1 MMKLSRLFIRMVI
14 AFGLMGWGQF
24 VFSAD
29 YRWHDSFANPPSSSP
44 SGACN
49 TALGT
54 LSNSNNNSIY
64 SLTGITFLSDT
75 LADCNIRSKN
85 VGSAPGQ
92 GESNFNHRIVRT
104 GSSCPPGTTYN
115 AQTRA
120 CEAPEPDKC
129 EPTIGVEVEHRHRAG
144 EFTGAGVI
152 AGRVDPPGSV
162 CRSECQYAFSGTAP
176 TKAYRF
182 ENGDPIGV
190 FLAFNYKGN
199 GVSCTGN
206 ESEFAQPS
214 DGTPVVEKQSECTT
228 KITDA
233 EGRQRYDCQAT
244 ELNIDPGNM
253 ECSLGTVGG
262 ELQCIPKPPSPKMT
276 DKKVDQEIVEKTN
289 PDGSKDT
296 TTTTTT
302 TTTNCSGVK
311 ACSTSTTT
319 NVSNNHTKADGTP
332 GGESNTCTGP
342 GCKDA
347 DGKTQEERE
356 QEEEKSESK
365 VTGGQTCEAAPAC
378 EGDAVQCA
386 ILKQQYE
393 ARCDFEE
400 SEDFES
406 NKADIEGLF
415 EGQGD
420 KFKLDE
426 GTGNIDVPSFINQ
439 GTRFLPATC
448 PAAESFSLTTAG
460 GRTFTLSYEPLCRA
474 ASDLSGLFV
483 AVATILAALYVGRSV
498 GGN

>member
-1 MMKLSRLFIRMVI
+1 MTISRVLLRLLVVLS
-14 AFGLMGWGQF
+14 LMGWGRF
-24 VFSAD
+24 VFAEDYYWQYTDGGRNQRFPNPEAACRQVAAD
-29 YRWHDSFANPPSSSP
+29 QPRQEYLRVERETASRYSCFIRIFHANGTVSLPNYRAAYINR
-44 SGACN
+44 N
-49 TALGT
+49 
-54 LSNSNNNSIY
+54 
-64 SLTGITFLSDT
+64 
-75 LADCNIRSKN
+75 
-85 VGSAPGQ
+85 
-92 GESNFNHRIVRT
+92 
-104 GSSCPPGTTYN
+104 GTTCTPPTVLDP
-115 AQTRA
+115 ATDS
-120 CEAPEPDKC
+120 CKAPEPDKC
-129 EPTIGVEVEHRHRAG
+129 EPTIGAVVEHRHRAG

-152 AGRVDPPGSV
+152 AGRTDPPGSV
-162 CRSECQYAFSGTAP
+162 CRDQCQYAFSGTAP
-176 TKAYRF
+176 LKAYRF
-182 ENGDPIGV
+182 ENGDPTGV
-190 FLAFNYKGN
+190 FLAFKYKGN
-199 GVSCTGN
+199 GVSCVGN
-206 ESEFAQPS
+206 ESPFAQPS

-233 EGRQRYDCQAT
+233 EGHQRYDCQAT

-253 ECSLGTVGG
+253 DCSLGTVGG

-276 DKKVDQEIVEKTN
+276 DKKVDQEVVEKTN

-302 TTTNCSGVK
+302 TTTQCTGVK
-311 ACSTSTTT
+311 SCTTTTTT

-356 QEEEKSESK
+356 EEEEKSESK
-365 VTGGQTCEAAPAC
+365 VTGGQTCEAAPTC

-406 NKADIEGLF
+406 NKADIKGLF

-426 GTGNIDVPSFINQ
+426 GSGDIDVPSFINK

-448 PAAESFSLTTAG
+448 PTAESFSLTTAG

>member
-1 MMKLSRLFIRMVI
+1 MKLPRLFVQP
-14 AFGLMGWGQF
+14 LMATILILFSNPSIGADLRWGGYGGVTYPSLSALCQAWAQGW
-24 VFSAD
+24 V
-29 YRWHDSFANPPSSSP
+29 SSSIDVDSVQAHLTSSTTGNCTARTFARGRP
-44 SGACN
+44 DLGYSQRSGGPYSSS
-49 TALGT
+49 GT
-54 LSNSNNNSIY
+54 
-64 SLTGITFLSDT
+64 
-75 LADCNIRSKN
+75 
-85 VGSAPGQ
+85 
-92 GESNFNHRIVRT
+92 
-104 GSSCPPGTTYN
+104 CPPPTQIDPATGG
-115 AQTRA
+115 
-120 CEAPEPDKC
+120 CEAPQPDKC
-129 EPTIGVEVEHRHRAG
+129 EPTIGVDVEHRHRAG

-162 CRSECQYAFSGTAP
+162 CRDQCQYAFSGSAP
-176 TKAYRF
+176 SRAYRF

-190 FLAFNYKGN
+190 FLAFKYKGN

-214 DGTPVVEKQSECTT
+214 DGTPVVETQSECTT

-253 ECSLGTVGG
+253 DCSLGTVGG
-262 ELQCIPKPPSPKMT
+262 ELRCIPKPPSPKLT
-276 DKKVDQEIVEKTN
+276 DKKVSQEIVEKTN

-302 TTTNCSGVK
+302 TTTQCTGAKS
-311 ACSTSTTT
+311 CTTTTTT

-356 QEEEKSESK
+356 EEEEKSESK
-365 VTGGQTCEAAPAC
+365 VTGGQTCEAAPTC

-393 ARCDFEE
+393 ARCDFEK

-426 GTGNIDVPSFINQ
+426 GSGQIDVPSFINQ
-439 GTRFLPATC
+439 GTRFLPSTC
-448 PAAESFSLTTAG
+448 PADQSFSLTTGG
-460 GRTFTLSYEPLCRA
+460 GRSFALSFEPLCRA

-483 AVATILAALYVGRSV
+483 AITGIFCALYVGRSV
-498 GGN
+498 GGQ

>member
-1 MMKLSRLFIRMVI
+1 MMKKPGLFIRLVM
-14 AFGLMGWGQF
+14 ALGLMGWGQF
-24 VFSAD
+24 VFAD
-29 YRWHDSFANPPSSSP
+29 NYYWGHFSSP
-44 SGACN
+44 ITFNVSTPFEACQR
-49 TALGT
+49 T
-54 LSNSNNNSIY
+54 LDATGNSTINSITVLPHNNGENFRKCSY
-64 SLTGITFLSDT
+64 
-75 LADCNIRSKN
+75 K
-85 VGSAPGQ
+85 VGSNGPFDDV
-92 GESNFNHRIVRT
+92 SVRRY
-104 GSSCPPGTTYN
+104 GDSCPVDTTYS
-115 AQTRA
+115 QETGK
-120 CEAPEPDKC
+120 CEAPEPDRC

-162 CRSECQYAFSGTAP
+162 CRPKVNGCQYAFTGTAP
-176 TKAYRF
+176 SRAYRF

-190 FLAFNYKGN
+190 FLAFKYKGN

-262 ELQCIPKPPSPKMT
+262 ELQCIPKPPSPQMT
-276 DKKVDQEIVEKTN
+276 DKKVDQTISEKTN

-302 TTTNCSGVK
+302 TTTKCTGVK
-311 ACSTSTTT
+311 SCSTSTTT

-347 DGKTQEERE
+347 DGKTQEDRE
-356 QEEEKSESK
+356 EEEEEKNESK

-406 NKADIEGLF
+406 NKADIKGLF

-426 GTGNIDVPSFINQ
+426 GSGDIDVPSFINQ

>member
-1 MMKLSRLFIRMVI
+1 MRFIIRLAL
-14 AFGLMGWGQF
+14 AFSLISWSQF
-24 VFSAD
+24 VFAVD
-29 YRWHDSFANPPSSSP
+29 YYYMRSGWHDHYLTVQA
-44 SGACN
+44 ACDHYYSIAGSNYRHIAIHGGPAIYQCEHYN
-49 TALGT
+49 TNGQIRYIQINRHGDGCSAG
-54 LSNSNNNSIY
+54 S
-64 SLTGITFLSDT
+64 TFDP
-75 LADCNIRSKN
+75 DI
-85 VGSAPGQ
+85 
-92 GESNFNHRIVRT
+92 GE
-104 GSSCPPGTTYN
+104 CK
-115 AQTRA
+115 
-120 CEAPEPDKC
+120 EPESDKC
-129 EPTIGVEVEHRHRAG
+129 EPTIGAEVEHRHRAG

-162 CRSECQYAFSGTAP
+162 CRSECQYAFSGSAP
-176 TKAYRF
+176 SRAYRF

-190 FLAFNYKGN
+190 FLAFKYRGN

-262 ELQCIPKPPSPKMT
+262 ELQCIPKPPSPKLT
-276 DKKVDQEIVEKTN
+276 DKKIDQEITEKTN

-302 TTTNCSGVK
+302 TTTQCTGVK
-311 ACSTSTTT
+311 SCSTSTTT

-356 QEEEKSESK
+356 EEEEKSESK

-400 SEDFES
+400 SEDFEAS
-406 NKADIEGLF
+406 KADIKGLF

-426 GTGNIDVPSFINQ
+426 GRGDIDVPSFINQ

-460 GRTFTLSYEPLCRA
+460 GRTFSLSYEPLCRA

>member
-1 MMKLSRLFIRMVI
+1 MMKLPLIFIRMVI
-14 AFGLMGWGQF
+14 SLCLIVLGV
-24 VFSAD
+24 VFSSFSALAAD
-29 YRWHDSFANPPSSSP
+29 YTWTRNPGAIAVSSP
-44 SGACN
+44 TAGCAYGVSDPTTRRAKATPNPAVFYCERKVVTNASTGAFYWAEVSNVNVSRSG
-49 TALGT
+49 
-54 LSNSNNNSIY
+54 
-64 SLTGITFLSDT
+64 D
-75 LADCNIRSKN
+75 
-85 VGSAPGQ
+85 
-92 GESNFNHRIVRT
+92 
-104 GSSCPPGTTYN
+104 SCPVDTIYN
-115 AQTRA
+115 PQSGD

-129 EPTIGVEVEHRHRAG
+129 EPTVGVEVKHRHRAG

-162 CRSECQYAFSGTAP
+162 CRDECQYAFSGSAP
-176 TKAYRF
+176 LRAYRF
-182 ENGDPIGV
+182 ENGDPTGV
-190 FLAFNYKGN
+190 FLAFKYKGN

-206 ESEFAQPS
+206 ESEFAQAS
-214 DGTPVVEKQSECTT
+214 DGTPVVETQSECTT

-276 DKKVDQEIVEKTN
+276 DKTVDQEIVEKTN

-302 TTTNCSGVK
+302 TTTQCTGVK
-311 ACSTSTTT
+311 SCSTSTTT

-356 QEEEKSESK
+356 EEEEEKSESK

-420 KFKLDE
+420 KFKLEE
-426 GTGNIDVPSFINQ
+426 GSGPIDVPSFINQ

-448 PAAESFSLTTAG
+448 PTAESFSLTTAG
-460 GRTFTLSYEPLCRA
+460 GRTFNLSYEPLCRA

-483 AVATILAALYVGRSV
+483 AVATVLAALYVGRSV

>member
-1 MMKLSRLFIRMVI
+1 MTMPRLFIRFVI
-14 AFGLMGWGQF
+14 ALGLMGWGQF
-24 VFSAD
+24 VFAED
-29 YRWHDSFANPPSSSP
+29 YYWYRQGNPSERYPSPAAGCTVYHPSFVSIQFYYEGTVARCRVPYQGSTVVEGTPAFNRGGTGCTSP
-44 SGACN
+44 
-49 TALGT
+49 
-54 LSNSNNNSIY
+54 
-64 SLTGITFLSDT
+64 
-75 LADCNIRSKN
+75 K
-85 VGSAPGQ
+85 
-92 GESNFNHRIVRT
+92 
-104 GSSCPPGTTYN
+104 TYN
-115 AQTRA
+115 PTTGT

-129 EPTIGVEVEHRHRAG
+129 EPTVGVEVEHRHRAG

-162 CRSECQYAFSGTAP
+162 CRDQCQYAFSGSAP
-176 TKAYRF
+176 SRAYRF

-190 FLAFNYKGN
+190 FLAFKYRGN

-214 DGTPVVEKQSECTT
+214 DGTPVVEKQSECTN
-228 KITDA
+228 KVVHAD
-233 EGRQRYDCQAT
+233 GSQSYDCQAI

-253 ECSLGTVGG
+253 ECDLGTVGG
-262 ELQCIPKPPSPKMT
+262 ELQCIPKPPSPQMT
-276 DKKVDQEIVEKTN
+276 DKKVDQEIKEKTN

-302 TTTNCSGVK
+302 TTTKCTGVK
-311 ACSTSTTT
+311 SCSTSTTT

-356 QEEEKSESK
+356 EEEEEKNESK

-378 EGDAVQCA
+378 EGDAIQCA

-406 NKADIEGLF
+406 NKADIKGLF

-426 GTGNIDVPSFINQ
+426 GSGDIDVPSFINQ

-474 ASDLSGLFV
+474 ATDLSGLFV

>member
-1 MMKLSRLFIRMVI
+1 MAYRFACKRFLLLICLFLF
-14 AFGLMGWGQF
+14 AFTASAADFYWRSTSSYAQQF
-24 VFSAD
+24 
-29 YRWHDSFANPPSSSP
+29 PTPQL
-44 SGACN
+44 ACEGYTAYSN
-49 TALGT
+49 TAQPSLAHT
-54 LSNSNNNSIY
+54 LIS
-64 SLTGITFLSDT
+64 
-75 LADCNIRSKN
+75 
-85 VGSAPGQ
+85 V
-92 GESNFNHRIVRT
+92 T
-104 GSSCPPGTTYN
+104 GSSSTERTCTVKRVSKVNGQQLTNDIHTIARYGTGCTLPAVYDP
-115 AQTRA
+115 ATA
-120 CEAPEPDKC
+120 SCKAPEPDKC
-129 EPTIGVEVEHRHRAG
+129 EPTIGAVVEHRHRAG

-152 AGRVDPPGSV
+152 AGRTDPPGSV
-162 CRSECQYAFSGTAP
+162 CRDQCQYAFSGTAP
-176 TKAYRF
+176 LKAYRF
-182 ENGDPIGV
+182 ENGDPTGV
-190 FLAFNYKGN
+190 FLAFKYKGN
-199 GVSCTGN
+199 GVSCVGN
-206 ESEFAQPS
+206 ESPFAQPS
-214 DGTPVVEKQSECTT
+214 DGKPVVEKQSECTN
-228 KITDA
+228 KVVHAD
-233 EGRQRYDCQAT
+233 GSQSYDCQAI

-302 TTTNCSGVK
+302 TTTQCTGVK
-311 ACSTSTTT
+311 SCSTSITT

-356 QEEEKSESK
+356 EEEEKSESK
-365 VTGGQTCEAAPAC
+365 VTGGQTCEAAPTC

-406 NKADIEGLF
+406 NKADIKGLF

-426 GTGNIDVPSFINQ
+426 GSGDIDVPSFINQ

-448 PAAESFSLTTAG
+448 PTAESFSLTTAG

>member
-1 MMKLSRLFIRMVI
+1 MMKVPCLFIRLLVFLSLTSV
-14 AFGLMGWGQF
+14 AGLVLASEYYWGTYSPNGSSIN
-24 VFSAD
+24 VNAGSSA
-29 YRWHDSFANPPSSSP
+29 RAACQHLSSSRP
-44 SGACN
+44 PGYVFKSAERVSETRFNCYETTPGEQSNYIGYAIR
-49 TALGT
+49 LGT
-54 LSNSNNNSIY
+54 TCPPDTSYNSN
-64 SLTGITFLSDT
+64 TG
-75 LADCNIRSKN
+75 
-85 VGSAPGQ
+85 
-92 GESNFNHRIVRT
+92 E
-104 GSSCPPGTTYN
+104 
-115 AQTRA
+115 
-120 CEAPEPDKC
+120 CEAPEPDQC
-129 EPTIGVEVEHRHRAG
+129 EPTVGVEVEHRHRAG

-162 CRSECQYAFSGTAP
+162 CRGECQYAFSGSAP
-176 TKAYRF
+176 VRAYRF

-190 FLAFNYKGN
+190 FLAFKYRGN

-228 KITDA
+228 KITDS

-302 TTTNCSGVK
+302 TTTQCTGVK
-311 ACSTSTTT
+311 SCSTSTTT

-356 QEEEKSESK
+356 EEEEKSESK

-406 NKADIEGLF
+406 NKADIKGLF

-426 GTGNIDVPSFINQ
+426 GSGDIDVPSFINQ

-460 GRTFTLSYEPLCRA
+460 GRTFSLSYEPLCRA